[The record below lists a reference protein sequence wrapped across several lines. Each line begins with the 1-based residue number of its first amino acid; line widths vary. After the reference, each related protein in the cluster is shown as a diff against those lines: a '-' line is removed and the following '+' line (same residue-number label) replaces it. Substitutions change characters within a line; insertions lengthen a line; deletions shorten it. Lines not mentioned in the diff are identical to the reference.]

1 MNMDIHAKRASS
13 FGRMIVFLAVAI
25 TGCAS
30 AKITQRSQTLPAE
43 WTRPSQIVVFPFAVD
58 PSEITLNQ
66 SVIQETYR
74 SASGDNESAAQLE
87 IARATADSVCQQ
99 IASSLNA
106 KGYNSL
112 CAKRGVAI
120 AGDNVL
126 IVVGEFSNISEGN
139 RLRRLVVGL
148 GSGSSTMDSGV
159 SMYQRVAGNFH
170 HLLSFKTHADSGK
183 MPGAAIMAP
192 VGVAAGSGAAA
203 IVGMNVAAGGAKTYS
218 SSTSSLAKKTSDQI
232 VKTVTDYFVRAGWW
246 VG

>member
-1 MNMDIHAKRASS
+1 MNATTHTMKAYHIRRLYVLCAA
-13 FGRMIVFLAVAI
+13 VLA
-25 TGCAS
+25 GCAS
-30 AKITQRSQTLPAE
+30 AKVTQQAQTLPAH

-66 SVIQETYR
+66 SVIQKTYR

-87 IARATADSVCQQ
+87 IARATADSVCKR
-99 IASSLNA
+99 IVSELNA
-106 KGYNSL
+106 KGYNSV
-112 CAKRGVAI
+112 CAKRGASI

-126 IVVGEFSNISEGN
+126 IVVGEFNNISEGN

-148 GSGSSTMDSGV
+148 GSGSSTLDTGV
-159 SMYQRVAGNFH
+159 SMYQRVGGDFH
-170 HLLSFKTHADSGK
+170 QVLAFRTHADSGK

-203 IVGMNVAAGGAKTYS
+203 IVGMNVAAGGAKTHS
-218 SSTSSLAKKTSDQI
+218 SSTSGLAKKTSDQI
-232 VKTVTDYFVRAGWW
+232 VKTITDYFVRAGWW

>member
-1 MNMDIHAKRASS
+1 MNIEIRATRVSS
-13 FGRMIVFLAVAI
+13 FGRTIVLLAVVI

-30 AKITQRSQTLPAE
+30 AKVTQRSQTLPAE
-43 WTRPSQIVVFPFAVD
+43 WTRPRQIVIFPFAVD

-74 SASGDNESAAQLE
+74 RASGDKESAAQLE
-87 IARATADSVCQQ
+87 IARAIADSVCQQ
-99 IASSLNA
+99 TVSDLNA
-106 KGYNSL
+106 KGYNSV
-112 CAKRGVAI
+112 CAKRGAAI

-148 GSGSSTMDSGV
+148 GSGSSTLDTGV

-170 HLLSFKTHADSGK
+170 QLLAFKTHADSGK

-218 SSTSSLAKKTSDQI
+218 STTSSLAKKTSDQI